1 MEFST
6 IAFVLLGV
14 GLPVFYLAM
23 IIHDIYFVKDAEELM
38 PKPEEVEVDISDEA
52 GQFQT
57 ILIDKDAPPKTAK
70 PVQEVKAELSQP
82 TNKAEQPKEANETD
96 HPIVSSPK
104 EKDKDKVEDK
114 EKSKDKEKS
123 DEDDNDKIKVPA
135 AQADNV
141 SEPVVADEEARK
153 RIQELVRTRRKQIHA
168 EELAAAEEKS
178 KQQPEVVVETQ
189 GNKTKNTSTSASS
202 VVYVSANG
210 EENQKSEPSESE
222 QGQKKK
228 ESKVVDN
235 ETSKVDSDKAI
246 IDKTVKEPVAKEISK
261 PSKKQRPIPAYFY
274 YKTKVVAQDTV
285 YCGGQTA
292 EKLSEEVKRVSAD
305 QVELITR
312 MIDSEWEE
320 TDAKPREL
328 DEDEKIAIEMAKQRS
343 PNHDVPTV
351 NF

>member
-6 IAFVLLGV
+6 IAFILLGV

-52 GQFQT
+52 GQFQP
-57 ILIDKDAPPKTAK
+57 ILIDKDAPPKTAR
-70 PVQEVKAELSQP
+70 PVQEVKAEQSQP
-82 TNKAEQPKEANETD
+82 MNKAEQPKETD
-96 HPIVSSPK
+96 TNDQPIVSAPKKKGK
-104 EKDKDKVEDK
+104 EKAEDK

-123 DEDDNDKIKVPA
+123 DEGDNDKTKVPA

-153 RIQELVRTRRKQIHA
+153 RIQELVRIRRNQIHA
-168 EELAAAEEKS
+168 EELAAARNKS
-178 KQQPEVVVETQ
+178 EQQPEVGVETPGQ
-189 GNKTKNTSTSASS
+189 KDADTPASKSAS
-202 VVYVSANG
+202 VVYVSTDDDDTP
-210 EENQKSEPSESE
+210 KSTS
-222 QGQKKK
+222 
-228 ESKVVDN
+228 SK
-235 ETSKVDSDKAI
+235 SKQI
-246 IDKTVKEPVAKEISK
+246 
-261 PSKKQRPIPAYFY
+261 KKQRPIPAYFY

-292 EKLSEEVKRVSAD
+292 EKLSKEVKRVSAD
-305 QVELITR
+305 QVELVTR

-343 PNHDVPTV
+343 PRQDVPTV

>member
-52 GQFQT
+52 GQFQP
-57 ILIDKDAPPKTAK
+57 IFIDKDAAPKTAK
-70 PVQEVKAELSQP
+70 PVQEVKAEQP
-82 TNKAEQPKEANETD
+82 EQANTADQPKVANETD
-96 HPIVSSPK
+96 HPIVSAPK
-104 EKDKDKVEDK
+104 EKDKNEAENK
-114 EKSKDKEKS
+114 EKNKDKKKS
-123 DEDDNDKIKVPA
+123 NEDHNDKAKTSAVQP
-135 AQADNV
+135 DNV
-141 SEPVVADEEARK
+141 LEPVVADKEARK
-153 RIQELVRTRRKQIHA
+153 RIQELVRIRRQQMHA
-168 EELAAAEEKS
+168 EELAAAKEKS

-189 GNKTKNTSTSASS
+189 EHKAENTSTSASP
-202 VVYVSANG
+202 VVYISADDDDTPKATSS
-210 EENQKSEPSESE
+210 KSMP
-222 QGQKKK
+222 
-228 ESKVVDN
+228 
-235 ETSKVDSDKAI
+235 T
-246 IDKTVKEPVAKEISK
+246 
-261 PSKKQRPIPAYFY
+261 KKQRPIPAYFY
-274 YKTKVVAQDTV
+274 YKAKVAPQDTV

-312 MIDSEWEE
+312 MIDAEWEE
-320 TDAKPREL
+320 TDAEPREL

-343 PNHDVPTV
+343 PRQDVPTV

>member
-52 GQFQT
+52 GQFQP
-57 ILIDKDAPPKTAK
+57 IFIDKDAAPKTTK
-70 PVQEVKAELSQP
+70 PLQEVNAEQP
-82 TNKAEQPKEANETD
+82 QQTNTADQPKEANETD
-96 HPIVSSPK
+96 HPIVSAPK
-104 EKDKDKVEDK
+104 EKDKNEAENK
-114 EKSKDKEKS
+114 EKNKDKEKT
-123 DEDDNDKIKVPA
+123 DEDDNDKAKTSVVQP
-135 AQADNV
+135 DNV
-141 SEPVVADEEARK
+141 LEPVVADKEARK
-153 RIQELVRTRRKQIHA
+153 RIQELVRIRRQQLHA
-168 EELAAAEEKS
+168 EELAAAKEKS

-189 GNKTKNTSTSASS
+189 EHKAENTSISASP
-202 VVYVSANG
+202 VVYISADDDDIPKATSS
-210 EENQKSEPSESE
+210 KSMP
-222 QGQKKK
+222 
-228 ESKVVDN
+228 
-235 ETSKVDSDKAI
+235 T
-246 IDKTVKEPVAKEISK
+246 
-261 PSKKQRPIPAYFY
+261 KKQRPIPAYFY
-274 YKTKVVAQDTV
+274 YKAKVAPQDTV

-305 QVELITR
+305 QVELITK

-320 TDAKPREL
+320 TNAEPREL

-343 PNHDVPTV
+343 PKHDVPTV

>member
-52 GQFQT
+52 GQFQP
-57 ILIDKDAPPKTAK
+57 IFIDKDAPAKTAK

-82 TNKAEQPKEANETD
+82 TNTAEQPRETD
-96 HPIVSSPK
+96 TNDQPIVSAPKKKDK
-104 EKDKDKVEDK
+104 EKAEDK

-123 DEDDNDKIKVPA
+123 DEDDNDNTKA
-135 AQADNV
+135 SSAQACYV

-153 RIQELVRTRRKQIHA
+153 RIQELVRIRRNQIHA
-168 EELAAAEEKS
+168 EDLAAAKEKS
-178 KQQPEVVVETQ
+178 KQQPEVVVEPH
-189 GNKTKNTSTSASS
+189 GHKTTDVSTSISASP
-202 VVYVSANG
+202 VVYVSADD
-210 EENQKSEPSESE
+210 EEAPKST
-222 QGQKKK
+222 
-228 ESKVVDN
+228 
-235 ETSKVDSDKAI
+235 TSK
-246 IDKTVKEPVAKEISK
+246 SK
-261 PSKKQRPIPAYFY
+261 QNKKQRPIPAYFY
-274 YKTKVVAQDTV
+274 YKAKVAPQDTV
-285 YCGGQTA
+285 YCGDQTA

-305 QVELITR
+305 KVEMITK

-343 PNHDVPTV
+343 PKHKVPTV

>member
-52 GQFQT
+52 GQFQP
-57 ILIDKDAPPKTAK
+57 IFIDKDAAPKTAK
-70 PVQEVKAELSQP
+70 PVQEVKAEQP
-82 TNKAEQPKEANETD
+82 RQTNTADQPKVANETD
-96 HPIVSSPK
+96 HPIVSAPK
-104 EKDKDKVEDK
+104 EKDKNEAENK
-114 EKSKDKEKS
+114 EKNKDKKKS
-123 DEDDNDKIKVPA
+123 NEDHNDKAKTSAVQP
-135 AQADNV
+135 DNV
-141 SEPVVADEEARK
+141 LEPVIADKEARK
-153 RIQELVRTRRKQIHA
+153 RIQELVRIRRQQMHA
-168 EELAAAEEKS
+168 EELAAAKERS

-189 GNKTKNTSTSASS
+189 EHKAENTSTSASP
-202 VVYVSANG
+202 VVYISADDDDTPKATSS
-210 EENQKSEPSESE
+210 KSMP
-222 QGQKKK
+222 
-228 ESKVVDN
+228 
-235 ETSKVDSDKAI
+235 T
-246 IDKTVKEPVAKEISK
+246 
-261 PSKKQRPIPAYFY
+261 KKQRPIPAYFY
-274 YKTKVVAQDTV
+274 YKAKVAPQDTV

-312 MIDSEWEE
+312 MIDAEWEE
-320 TDAKPREL
+320 TDAEPREL

-343 PNHDVPTV
+343 PRQDVPTV

>member
-52 GQFQT
+52 GQFQP
-57 ILIDKDAPPKTAK
+57 IFIDKDAAPKTAK
-70 PVQEVKAELSQP
+70 PVQEVKAGQP
-82 TNKAEQPKEANETD
+82 RQTNTADQPKVANETD
-96 HPIVSSPK
+96 HPIVSAPK
-104 EKDKDKVEDK
+104 EKDKNEAENK
-114 EKSKDKEKS
+114 EKNKDKKKS
-123 DEDDNDKIKVPA
+123 NEDHNDKAKTSAVQP
-135 AQADNV
+135 DNV
-141 SEPVVADEEARK
+141 LEPVIADKEARK
-153 RIQELVRTRRKQIHA
+153 RIQELVRIRRQQMHA
-168 EELAAAEEKS
+168 EELAAAKEKS

-189 GNKTKNTSTSASS
+189 EHKAENTSTSASP
-202 VVYVSANG
+202 VVYISADDDDTPKATSS
-210 EENQKSEPSESE
+210 KSMP
-222 QGQKKK
+222 
-228 ESKVVDN
+228 
-235 ETSKVDSDKAI
+235 T
-246 IDKTVKEPVAKEISK
+246 
-261 PSKKQRPIPAYFY
+261 KKQRPIPAYFY
-274 YKTKVVAQDTV
+274 YKAKVAPQDTV

-292 EKLSEEVKRVSAD
+292 ETLSEEVKRVSAD
-305 QVELITR
+305 KVEIITK

-343 PNHDVPTV
+343 PKHDVPTV

>member
-52 GQFQT
+52 GQFQP
-57 ILIDKDAPPKTAK
+57 ILIDKDAAQKTAK
-70 PVQEVKAELSQP
+70 PIQVV
-82 TNKAEQPKEANETD
+82 KAEQPQQTNTAEQLKETNTND
-96 HPIVSSPK
+96 QPIVSAPMKKDK
-104 EKDKDKVEDK
+104 EKAEDK

-123 DEDDNDKIKVPA
+123 DEDDNDKTIA
-135 AQADNV
+135 SSAQACYV

-153 RIQELVRTRRKQIHA
+153 RIQELVRIRRKQIHV
-168 EELAAAEEKS
+168 EELAAARNKS
-178 KQQPEVVVETQ
+178 EQQSEVGVETPGQ
-189 GNKTKNTSTSASS
+189 KDADAPASKSDSS
-202 VVYVSANG
+202 VVYISADDG
-210 EENQKSEPSESE
+210 DTPKSTS
-222 QGQKKK
+222 
-228 ESKVVDN
+228 SK
-235 ETSKVDSDKAI
+235 SKQI
-246 IDKTVKEPVAKEISK
+246 
-261 PSKKQRPIPAYFY
+261 KKQRPIPAYFY

-292 EKLSEEVKRVSAD
+292 EKLSEEVKRFSAD
-305 QVELITR
+305 KVEMITK

-343 PNHDVPTV
+343 PKHDVPTV

>member
-52 GQFQT
+52 GQFQP
-57 ILIDKDAPPKTAK
+57 IFIDKDVAPKTAK
-70 PVQEVKAELSQP
+70 PVQEVKAEQP
-82 TNKAEQPKEANETD
+82 EQANTADQPKEANAAGQ
-96 HPIVSSPK
+96 PVVSAPK
-104 EKDKDKVEDK
+104 EKGKNEAENK
-114 EKSKDKEKS
+114 EKNKDKEKT
-123 DEDDNDKIKVPA
+123 DEDDNDKAKTSVVQP
-135 AQADNV
+135 DNV
-141 SEPVVADEEARK
+141 LEPVVADKEARK
-153 RIQELVRTRRKQIHA
+153 RIQELVRIRRQQMHA
-168 EELAAAEEKS
+168 EELAAAKEKS

-189 GNKTKNTSTSASS
+189 EHKAENTSTSASP
-202 VVYVSANG
+202 VVYISADDDDIPKATSS
-210 EENQKSEPSESE
+210 KSMP
-222 QGQKKK
+222 
-228 ESKVVDN
+228 
-235 ETSKVDSDKAI
+235 T
-246 IDKTVKEPVAKEISK
+246 
-261 PSKKQRPIPAYFY
+261 KKQRPIPAYFY
-274 YKTKVVAQDTV
+274 YKAKVAPQDTV

-305 QVELITR
+305 QVELITK

-320 TDAKPREL
+320 TNAEPREL

-343 PNHDVPTV
+343 PKHDVPTV

>member
-6 IAFVLLGV
+6 IAFILLGV

-23 IIHDIYFVKDAEELM
+23 IIHDIYFVKDAEVLM

-52 GQFQT
+52 GQFQP
-57 ILIDKDAPPKTAK
+57 ILIDKDAAPKTAK
-70 PVQEVKAELSQP
+70 PVQEVKAEQSQQ
-82 TNKAEQPKEANETD
+82 TNTAEQPKETD
-96 HPIVSSPK
+96 TNDQPIVSAPK
-104 EKDKDKVEDK
+104 KKDKNEAEDK

-123 DEDDNDKIKVPA
+123 DEDDNDNTKA
-135 AQADNV
+135 SSAQVCYV

-153 RIQELVRTRRKQIHA
+153 RIQELVRIRRKQIHA
-168 EELAAAEEKS
+168 EELAAARNKS
-178 KQQPEVVVETQ
+178 EQQPEVGVETPGQ
-189 GNKTKNTSTSASS
+189 KDADTPASKSAS
-202 VVYVSANG
+202 VVYVSTDDDDTP
-210 EENQKSEPSESE
+210 KSTS
-222 QGQKKK
+222 
-228 ESKVVDN
+228 SK
-235 ETSKVDSDKAI
+235 SKQI
-246 IDKTVKEPVAKEISK
+246 
-261 PSKKQRPIPAYFY
+261 KKQRPIPAYFY

-305 QVELITR
+305 QVELVTR

-343 PNHDVPTV
+343 PKHDVPTV
-351 NF
+351 NFRPQRKD

>member
-52 GQFQT
+52 GQFQP
-57 ILIDKDAPPKTAK
+57 ILIDKDAPAKTAK
-70 PVQEVKAELSQP
+70 PVQEVKAEQSQP
-82 TNKAEQPKEANETD
+82 TNTAEQPKETD
-96 HPIVSSPK
+96 TNDQPIVSAPK
-104 EKDKDKVEDK
+104 KKDEEKDEDK

-123 DEDDNDKIKVPA
+123 DEDENDNTKA
-135 AQADNV
+135 SSAQACYV

-153 RIQELVRTRRKQIHA
+153 RIQELVRIRRNQIHA
-168 EELAAAEEKS
+168 EELVASRNKS
-178 KQQPEVVVETQ
+178 EQQPEVGVETPGQ
-189 GNKTKNTSTSASS
+189 KDADVPTSKSASS
-202 VVYVSANG
+202 VVYVSADDG
-210 EENQKSEPSESE
+210 DTPMSILSKSK
-222 QGQKKK
+222 Q
-228 ESKVVDN
+228 
-235 ETSKVDSDKAI
+235 I
-246 IDKTVKEPVAKEISK
+246 
-261 PSKKQRPIPAYFY
+261 KKQRPIPAYFY

-305 QVELITR
+305 QVELVTR

-328 DEDEKIAIEMAKQRS
+328 DEDEKMAIEMAKQRS
-343 PNHDVPTV
+343 PKHDVPTV

>member
-52 GQFQT
+52 GQFQP
-57 ILIDKDAPPKTAK
+57 IFIDKDAAPKAVK
-70 PVQEVKAELSQP
+70 PMQEVKTEQTKQTNTADQP
-82 TNKAEQPKEANETD
+82 VVSAPKG
-96 HPIVSSPK
+96 
-104 EKDKDKVEDK
+104 KDKNEAEDK

-123 DEDDNDKIKVPA
+123 DEDDNDKTKVPT
-135 AQADNV
+135 AQSDNV
-141 SEPVVADEEARK
+141 PEPVVADKEARK
-153 RIQELVRTRRKQIHA
+153 RIQELVRIRRQQIHS
-168 EELAAAEEKS
+168 EELAAAKEKS

-189 GNKTKNTSTSASS
+189 EHKPKDAPTFNSASP
-202 VVYVSANG
+202 VVYISADD
-210 EENQKSEPSESE
+210 EETPKTTSSSSKSK
-222 QGQKKK
+222 Q
-228 ESKVVDN
+228 
-235 ETSKVDSDKAI
+235 T
-246 IDKTVKEPVAKEISK
+246 
-261 PSKKQRPIPAYFY
+261 KKQRPIPAYFY
-274 YKTKVVAQDTV
+274 YKAKVTVQDTA

-305 QVELITR
+305 KVEMITK

-320 TDAKPREL
+320 TDAEPREL

-343 PNHDVPTV
+343 HKHDVPTV

>member
-52 GQFQT
+52 GQFQP

-70 PVQEVKAELSQP
+70 PVQEVKVELSQP
-82 TNKAEQPKEANETD
+82 MNKAEQPKETD
-96 HPIVSSPK
+96 TNDQPIVSAPK
-104 EKDKDKVEDK
+104 KKDEEKAEDK
-114 EKSKDKEKS
+114 EKNKDKKKS
-123 DEDDNDKIKVPA
+123 DEDHNDKAQGPVAQSGNVP
-135 AQADNV
+135 
-141 SEPVVADEEARK
+141 EPVVADEEARK
-153 RIQELVRTRRKQIHA
+153 RIQELVRIRRNQIHA
-168 EELAAAEEKS
+168 EELAAARNKS
-178 KQQPEVVVETQ
+178 EQQPEVGVETPGQ
-189 GNKTKNTSTSASS
+189 KDADTPASKSAS
-202 VVYVSANG
+202 VVYVSTDDDDTP
-210 EENQKSEPSESE
+210 KSTS
-222 QGQKKK
+222 
-228 ESKVVDN
+228 SK
-235 ETSKVDSDKAI
+235 SKQI
-246 IDKTVKEPVAKEISK
+246 
-261 PSKKQRPIPAYFY
+261 KKQRPIPAYFY

-305 QVELITR
+305 KAEMITK

-320 TDAKPREL
+320 TDAEPREL

-343 PNHDVPTV
+343 PKHKVPTV